1 MMRIVRAARCRPGVT
16 AILLVAVVAVSI
28 GFAAAVGA
36 EPTRPRVGEGPTQFT
51 IQSRPIASF
60 DNRDATRMRFG
71 KLEFRGGMELRSDY
85 REFGGIS
92 GLLLDADNQHVL
104 GLSDRGRWFRGRIT
118 YDSKKPTGIADAEM
132 APMLAGDGTP
142 LARKGWFDTESL
154 TRDGRSV
161 YVGIERV
168 DRIVKFDYGGH
179 GFAARGR
186 AIATPADFK
195 GFPYNKSLECLVAMP
210 RGGPHGGA
218 LITVLEKAL
227 DAAGNLRGFILG
239 GKQPGEFSVVRSDDF
254 DVSDCALM
262 PNGDLLLLERRFS
275 ILRGVAMR
283 IRRIPI
289 AAIKPGATIDGE
301 QLVFADMAYQ
311 VDNMEGLSVNQT
323 ADGETVLTLISD
335 DNFSSIQRTI
345 LLQFTL
351 VPE

>member
-1 MMRIVRAARCRPGVT
+1 MRIVRAARCRPGV
-16 AILLVAVVAVSI
+16 AAVLL
-28 GFAAAVGA
+28 AAAVASSIGLAAAVWA
-36 EPTRPRVGEGPTQFT
+36 EPTRPRVGEGVTRFT
-51 IQSRPIASF
+51 IQTRPITSF
-60 DNRDATRMRFG
+60 DNRDATRVRFG
-71 KLEFRGGMELRSDY
+71 KLEFRGGIELRTDY
-85 REFGGIS
+85 KEFGGIS
-92 GLLLDADNQHVL
+92 GLQLEADNQHFL

-118 YDSKKPTGIADAEM
+118 YDGKTPKGIADAEM
-132 APMLAGDGTP
+132 APILGADGTP
-142 LARKGWFDTESL
+142 LARRGWYDTEAL
-154 TRDGRSV
+154 ARDGNTA

-168 DRIVKFDYGGH
+168 DRIVKFDYGRH
-179 GFAARGR
+179 GVAARGH

-210 RGGPHGGA
+210 HGGPLGGA
-218 LITVLEKAL
+218 LITVLERAL

-254 DVSDCALM
+254 DVSYCALM
-262 PNGDLLLLERRFS
+262 PDGDLLLLERRFS

-289 AAIKPGATIDGE
+289 AAIRPGATVDGA

-311 VDNMEGLSVNQT
+311 VDNMEGLSVNRT
-323 ADGETVLTLISD
+323 VDGETMLTLISD